1 MTEKLLFMSRLCAF
15 MTSHAMSL
23 NMTEVA
29 WNYFL

>member
-1 MTEKLLFMSRLCAF
+1 MTN
-15 MTSHAMSL
+15 HVMSL